1 MGALLIGGTGW
12 AAAAIRAAGHRVA
25 QLGPFALQP
34 LFGPVAERWTVS
46 WNERGDS
53 MKSWKILAA
62 LALALIITQAYAE
75 EEVAPNQ
82 KPVKVVADKRIA
94 VGSQGMLPLYV
105 SADWSK
111 PLPGIT
117 RAILVLHGRL
127 RNADVYYRSALTA
140 QAAAGDAGK
149 STIMIVPQFLA
160 GIDIEAYHLP
170 ADTLHWSLEGW
181 EGGDAAEGPQPA
193 SSFDALDAILAR
205 LADRHLFPDLKR
217 VVVAGHSGGGQVV
230 QRYAIATEG
239 EAVLKAE
246 NVAIRYVVA
255 NPSSYAYFSADRPE
269 PQIAA
274 SCPGYDSWKYGM
286 EARPPYLASP
296 RAAELEQRYVARQ
309 VIYLLG
315 TRDTNP
321 NHPALDKSCMAEA
334 QGAYRYARGHSYAA
348 AMAARDGGTPNHRL
362 WDVPGV
368 GHDGDRML
376 TSPCGLA
383 ALFELPGCGADR

>member
-1 MGALLIGGTGW
+1 ML
-12 AAAAIRAAGHRVA
+12 
-25 QLGPFALQP
+25 
-34 LFGPVAERWTVS
+34 TV
-46 WNERGDS
+46 
-53 MKSWKILAA
+53 LAA
-62 LALALIITQAYAE
+62 SATVLIMTQVLAE
-75 EEVAPNQ
+75 EEVASNR
-82 KPVKVVADKRIA
+82 KPVKVVADARLA
-94 VGSQGMLPLYV
+94 VGNQGMLPLYI

-140 QAAAGDAGK
+140 QAAAGEAGK

-160 GIDIEAYHLP
+160 GLDVEAHHLP
-170 ADTLHWSLEGW
+170 GETLHWSLEGW

-205 LADRHLFPDLKR
+205 LADRHLFPDLKQ
-217 VVVAGHSGGGQVV
+217 VVIAGHSGGGQVV
-230 QRYAIATEG
+230 QRYAIAGRG
-239 EAVLKAE
+239 EAALTAE
-246 NVAIRYVVA
+246 TIAIRYVVA
-255 NPSSYAYFSADRPE
+255 NPSSYGYFSAERPE

-274 SCPGYDSWKYGM
+274 SCPGYDKWKYGM
-286 EARPPYLASP
+286 EARPAYLASP
-296 RAAELEQRYVARQ
+296 GAAELEKAYVARQ

-321 NHPALDKSCMAEA
+321 DHPALDKSCMAEA
-334 QGAYRYARGHSYAA
+334 QGPYRYVRGHAYAA
-348 AMAARDGGTPNHRL
+348 VMAARDGGTPNHRL

-383 ALFELPGCGADR
+383 ALFDLAGCASGH